1 MKVEVSNGEFFDKF
15 SILEIKSKR
24 MEDEDKLQHVNK
36 EKGILESVVGNLSH
50 IFNSEVYSKLHDINN
65 QLWDIEDRIREKEKL
80 EEYDD
85 EFIDLSRKI
94 YIMNDE
100 RFNCKNAIN
109 EITSSEYKEQKS
121 HRTCD

>member
-24 MEDEDKLQHVNK
+24 MLDENKLHHVNK
-36 EKGILESVVGNLSH
+36 EKDVLKSIVGDLSYVFESSL
-50 IFNSEVYSKLHDINN
+50 YSKLHDINN
-65 QLWDIEDRIREKEKL
+65 QLWDIEDKIREKGRID
-80 EEYDD
+80 EYDE

-100 RFNCKNAIN
+100 RFNLKN
-109 EITSSEYKEQKS
+109 EINGITLSEYKEQKS
-121 HRTCD
+121 HPSCD